1 MRIEL
6 AGGVITDLDSRLL
19 LIHRNTPELAQW
31 ELPGGKVESGET
43 PADTVVRELRE
54 ELGVE
59 VLIGRELDK
68 QNFRQNDQDYRYK
81 WLSAIIIDGQSHP
94 REAKHDECR
103 YFTVFQLQRLDGL
116 SPNMHNL
123 LKKIVDG
130 KVHL

>member
-6 AGGVITDLDSRLL
+6 AGGVIADLDSRLL

-59 VLIGRELDK
+59 VLAGRELDK
-68 QNFRQNDQDYRYK
+68 QNFRQNEQDYRYK
-81 WLSAIIIDGQSHP
+81 WLAATIIDGQPYP
-94 REAKHDECR
+94 REAIHDECR

-130 KVHL
+130 KVRP